1 MGQRSI
7 RFWRAAGVT
16 DDLITPRQQATGLR
30 REQELSACQEQ
41 RPGVWPL
48 SASTMSSRLE
58 TDSVSE
64 RRHTHTH
71 SGGVIKGVLY
81 PSFNF
86 KHRYRAGTRRCR
98 GLPPPP
104 SAAQSRMKC
113 SRKMRNVV
121 FVVQLNIENVV
132 SENISVYSMLMCL
145 TSLLNQTPKVPE
157 DICVK
162 SFQVLMFKI
171 YRQWK
176 IHFLSCKNIVS
187 LCFSSRRHILGLYE
201 TRFNKIYLKP
211 LLFIF

>member
-1 MGQRSI
+1 MISLHLDSRPRVWGESRSCQPVRATSGCLATVSLDYEFTTGNRLCI
-7 RFWRAAGVT
+7 R
-16 DDLITPRQQATGLR
+16 
-30 REQELSACQEQ
+30 EE
-41 RPGVWPL
+41 
-48 SASTMSSRLE
+48 
-58 TDSVSE
+58 
-64 RRHTHTH
+64 THTH

-132 SENISVYSMLMCL
+132 SENISVYSMLTCL

-201 TRFNKIYLKP
+201 TRFNKIYLKL